1 LYIFHR
7 HAEEKKTSSK
17 ERKMAEVVRIET
29 EDSGVDSEDGTAGSE
44 LAKQRAVK
52 VEPHVHQVCDSTR
65 TVSATDVESR
75 CASVLNEKMD
85 WTSLLAQ

>member
-1 LYIFHR
+1 M
-7 HAEEKKTSSK
+7 KTSSG
-17 ERKMAEVVRIET
+17 ERKMAEVVRTET

-44 LAKQRAVK
+44 QAKQRAVK
-52 VEPHVHQVCDSTR
+52 VDPCIPQVCDSTR
-65 TVSATDVESR
+65 TLSVADVESR